1 MSSTMAEASAPA
13 SSANLGPCFDC
24 LALALELRCH
34 VTAQPAEAWS
44 VDHAGDHGPES
55 ESDDAVLAAAR
66 LAVGGERPLHLTV
79 SNEIPIGRGLGSSAA
94 AMAASALAAWR
105 AVGEDHS
112 HERLFDL
119 VAEMEG
125 HPDNAAAAVFGG
137 LALVDTRGVPHRVA
151 WNPLFSPLLLI
162 PSESFA
168 TRDAR
173 NVLPATYPRSS
184 VVASVSRT
192 ASLIAGLLSGDS
204 DLLRAAGGDE
214 VHEAPRNAFVPGVA
228 KRINAA
234 LDAGAVHAAWSG
246 AGPTVLAIVE
256 TADRQRVADHLVSML
271 GDTVEVAALDVA
283 VRGAV

>member
-1 MSSTMAEASAPA
+1 MAEASAPA

-24 LALALELRCH
+24 LALAVELRCH
-34 VTAQPAEAWS
+34 VVAEVADEWS
-44 VDHAGDHGPES
+44 VDHMGDHGPET

-66 LAVGGERPLHLTV
+66 IAVGDRPLHLTV
-79 SNEIPIGRGLGSSAA
+79 SNNIPIGRGLGSSSA
-94 AMAASALAAWR
+94 AMAAGALAAWR

-137 LALVDTRGVPHRVA
+137 LALVDTHGMPHRVA

-168 TRDAR
+168 TREAR
-173 NVLPATYPRSS
+173 NVLPANYSRAA

-192 ASLIAGLLSGDS
+192 AALIAGLLSGDT

-214 VHEAPRNAFVPGVA
+214 VHEAPRNAFVPEVA

-256 TADRQRVADHLVSML
+256 TADRARVADHLMSML
-271 GDTVEVAALDVA
+271 GDTVEVASLDVA

>member
-1 MSSTMAEASAPA
+1 MAEASAPA

-24 LALALELRCH
+24 LALAVELRCH
-34 VTAQPAEAWS
+34 VVAEPADAWS
-44 VDHAGDHGPES
+44 VHHTGDHGPET

-66 LAVGGERPLHLTV
+66 MAVGDRPLHLTV
-79 SNEIPIGRGLGSSAA
+79 SNDIPIGRGLGSSSA
-94 AMAASALAAWR
+94 AMAAGALAAWR
-105 AVGEDHS
+105 AVGEDHT

-137 LALVDTRGVPHRVA
+137 LALVDTHGMPHRVA

-168 TRDAR
+168 TREAR
-173 NVLPATYPRSS
+173 TVLPANYLRAA

-192 ASLIAGLLSGDS
+192 AALIAGLLSGDT

-214 VHEAPRNAFVPGVA
+214 VHEAPRNAFVPEVA

-256 TADRQRVADHLVSML
+256 TADRARVADHLMSML
-271 GDTVEVAALDVA
+271 GDTVEVASLDVA